1 MGIRF
6 AKSIKIGN
14 FLRLNFSKS
23 GLSATLG
30 KKGASVN
37 IGGKGAFLN
46 LSPSA
51 VGIKGTGLSY
61 RQKIAGGL
69 KKNSSKKQ
77 SSTEEKS
84 SKLSKKDMEVTETVS
99 TVNDDLA
106 IVNEYNQNQE
116 AITNIHRY
124 TDDVMNEEEFNN
136 YVKGLNSDSAIEI
149 YETAIEG
156 DEDTIENLITTLMN
170 NLELAYDVRV
180 NFELEDHVLYVD
192 LDLPEIEDLSKEYPV
207 MVKDKLTYKRKT
219 SSQLRE
225 EYARMVLSIG
235 VFLSANFFNQS
246 SYITEIVMSAF
257 TTVRNPIGDLEDQY
271 LYSIRFTRDIFEKT
285 KLEDVEDLY
294 NFVLQFENR
303 INLSN
308 NYVFKPIK
316 PYESQKVQASNS
328 ALDDALLG
336 LKELGYKQADINK
349 IKDELSTHEFSSSSE
364 YLREGLRLLK
374 EKAE

>member
-37 IGGKGAFLN
+37 IGGKGAYLN

-106 IVNEYNQNQE
+106 IVNEYNQNLE

-124 TDDVMNEEEFNN
+124 TDNVMNEEEFNN

-316 PYESQKVQASNS
+316 PYESEKVQASNS

>member
-1 MGIRF
+1 
-6 AKSIKIGN
+6 
-14 FLRLNFSKS
+14 
-23 GLSATLG
+23 
-30 KKGASVN
+30 
-37 IGGKGAFLN
+37 
-46 LSPSA
+46 
-51 VGIKGTGLSY
+51 
-61 RQKIAGGL
+61 
-69 KKNSSKKQ
+69 
-77 SSTEEKS
+77 
-84 SKLSKKDMEVTETVS
+84 
-99 TVNDDLA
+99 
-106 IVNEYNQNQE
+106 
-116 AITNIHRY
+116 
-124 TDDVMNEEEFNN
+124 
-136 YVKGLNSDSAIEI
+136 
-149 YETAIEG
+149 
-156 DEDTIENLITTLMN
+156 
-170 NLELAYDVRV
+170 
-180 NFELEDHVLYVD
+180 
-192 LDLPEIEDLSKEYPV
+192 
-207 MVKDKLTYKRKT
+207 
-219 SSQLRE
+219 
-225 EYARMVLSIG
+225 MVLSIG

>member
-37 IGGKGAFLN
+37 IGGKGAYLN

-84 SKLSKKDMEVTETVS
+84 SKLSKKDMEVTENT
-99 TVNDDLA
+99 TAVNDDLA
-106 IVNEYNQNQE
+106 IVNEYNQNLE

-149 YETAIEG
+149 YETAISG

>member
-106 IVNEYNQNQE
+106 IVNEYNQNLE

-124 TDDVMNEEEFNN
+124 TDNVMNEEEFNN

>member
-99 TVNDDLA
+99 TVNDDLT

-180 NFELEDHVLYVD
+180 NFELEDHVLLVD

-316 PYESQKVQASNS
+316 PYESEKVQASNS

>member
-84 SKLSKKDMEVTETVS
+84 SKLSKKDMEVTENT
-99 TVNDDLA
+99 TAVNDDLA
-106 IVNEYNQNQE
+106 IVNEYNQNLE

-124 TDDVMNEEEFNN
+124 TDNVMNEEEFNN

>member
-37 IGGKGAFLN
+37 IGGKGAYLN

-84 SKLSKKDMEVTETVS
+84 SKLSKKDMEVTENT
-99 TVNDDLA
+99 TAVNDDLA
-106 IVNEYNQNQE
+106 IVNEYNQNLE

-124 TDDVMNEEEFNN
+124 TDNVMNEEEFIN

>member
-149 YETAIEG
+149 YETTIEG

-180 NFELEDHVLYVD
+180 NFELEDHVLLVD

-316 PYESQKVQASNS
+316 PYESEKVQASNS

>member
-37 IGGKGAFLN
+37 IGGKGAYLN

-106 IVNEYNQNQE
+106 IVNEYNQNLE

-124 TDDVMNEEEFNN
+124 TDNVMNEEE
-136 YVKGLNSDSAIEI
+136 
-149 YETAIEG
+149 
-156 DEDTIENLITTLMN
+156 LITM
-170 NLELAYDVRV
+170 
-180 NFELEDHVLYVD
+180 
-192 LDLPEIEDLSKEYPV
+192 SK
-207 MVKDKLTYKRKT
+207 D
-219 SSQLRE
+219 
-225 EYARMVLSIG
+225 
-235 VFLSANFFNQS
+235 
-246 SYITEIVMSAF
+246 
-257 TTVRNPIGDLEDQY
+257 
-271 LYSIRFTRDIFEKT
+271 
-285 KLEDVEDLY
+285 
-294 NFVLQFENR
+294 
-303 INLSN
+303 
-308 NYVFKPIK
+308 
-316 PYESQKVQASNS
+316 
-328 ALDDALLG
+328 
-336 LKELGYKQADINK
+336 
-349 IKDELSTHEFSSSSE
+349 
-364 YLREGLRLLK
+364 
-374 EKAE
+374 

>member
-37 IGGKGAFLN
+37 IGGKGAYLN

-106 IVNEYNQNQE
+106 IVNEYNQNLE

-124 TDDVMNEEEFNN
+124 TDNVMNEEEFIN

-149 YETAIEG
+149 YETAISG

>member
-37 IGGKGAFLN
+37 IGGKGAYLN

-106 IVNEYNQNQE
+106 IVNEYNQNLE

-124 TDDVMNEEEFNN
+124 TDNVMNEEEFIN

>member
-37 IGGKGAFLN
+37 IGGKGAYLN

-149 YETAIEG
+149 YETAISG

>member
-37 IGGKGAFLN
+37 IGGKGAYLN

-106 IVNEYNQNQE
+106 IVNEYNQNLE

-124 TDDVMNEEEFNN
+124 TDNVMNEEEFIN

-316 PYESQKVQASNS
+316 PYESEKVQASNS

>member
-37 IGGKGAFLN
+37 IGGKGAYLN

-84 SKLSKKDMEVTETVS
+84 SKLSKKDMEVTENT
-99 TVNDDLA
+99 TAVNDDLA
-106 IVNEYNQNQE
+106 IVNEYNQNLE

-124 TDDVMNEEEFNN
+124 TDNVMNEEEFNN

>member
-180 NFELEDHVLYVD
+180 NFELEDHVLLVD

-316 PYESQKVQASNS
+316 PYESEKVQASNS

>member
-77 SSTEEKS
+77 SGTEEKS
-84 SKLSKKDMEVTETVS
+84 SKLSKKDMEVTENT
-99 TVNDDLA
+99 TAVNDDLA

-124 TDDVMNEEEFNN
+124 TDNVMNEEEFNN

>member
-37 IGGKGAFLN
+37 IGGKGAYLN

-106 IVNEYNQNQE
+106 IVNEYNQNLE

-124 TDDVMNEEEFNN
+124 TDNVMNEEEFNN